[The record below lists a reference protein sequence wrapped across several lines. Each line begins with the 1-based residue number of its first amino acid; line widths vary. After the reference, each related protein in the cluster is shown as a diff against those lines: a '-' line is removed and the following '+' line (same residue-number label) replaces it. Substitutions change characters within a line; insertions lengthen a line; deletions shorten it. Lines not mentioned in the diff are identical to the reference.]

1 MCAYYFTE
9 FLVLHSVTAQQRHI
23 VGGGV
28 VVIVVQAVGFYKV
41 GAVHA
46 DFGALA
52 FISFENSSWLPD
64 I

>member
-1 MCAYYFTE
+1 MCAYYFAE

-41 GAVHA
+41 GVVHA
-46 DFGALA
+46 DFGGLGVHQ
-52 FISFENSSWLPD
+52 L
-64 I
+64 